1 MGDLLINID
10 SNMTNLFFKP
20 IRVLTATNS
29 IGLRL
34 SNTATI
40 DQVGQQILTLNI

>member
-1 MGDLLINID
+1 MGDLLINKL
-10 SNMTNLFFKP
+10 NT
-20 IRVLTATNS
+20 LTAANS

-40 DQVGQQILTLNI
+40 EQIGQQILTLNI